1 MKNIIIISL
10 NISSQIDIWR
20 EQSQQS
26 LLSLTQ
32 MLETFM
38 MKAEEAICDLMNF
51 IVIQNQN
58 LQTPQRSELILEAT
72 KLIRSQIELGESRYR
87 VEDFRF
93 DLF

>member
-1 MKNIIIISL
+1 
-10 NISSQIDIWR
+10 
-20 EQSQQS
+20 
-26 LLSLTQ
+26 
-32 MLETFM
+32 M